1 MIKRGLFPKKSKVEV
16 PSDDRLNSLSARMKV
31 LESRH
36 SDLRKMFEFLETNFI
51 SHKRKVAEDLKE
63 ADNEVYLLKR
73 SVKQLQDVIL
83 VIKNELSL
91 KGDKEDV
98 EVIKKYTEFWN
109 PVKFVTTDQVEEMI
123 KEHKKE

>member
-1 MIKRGLFPKKSKVEV
+1 MIKRGLFPKKGNSEK
-16 PSDDRLNSLSARMKV
+16 PSDDRLNALSARMKV

-36 SDLRKMFEFLETNFI
+36 GDLRKMFEFLETNFI
-51 SHKRKVAEDLKE
+51 NYKKKIADDLKE
-63 ADNEVYLLKR
+63 ANNEVYLLKR

-83 VIKNELSL
+83 TVKNELSL

-98 EVIKKYTEFWN
+98 EIMRKYTEFWN

-123 KEHKKE
+123 KEHKNG